1 MALLSASSPGN
12 VPGFSLL
19 VANDELLDVR
29 FVPKA
34 DMPNALVNVR
44 LRPKADI
51 RHGAKGGICLGLSRA
66 VNPP

>member
-19 VANDELLDVR
+19 VAIDELLDVR

-44 LRPKADI
+44 L
-51 RHGAKGGICLGLSRA
+51 
-66 VNPP
+66 